1 MLHFIG
7 YIYLE
12 SFILIWPKKLVLLR
26 QNLLASILPNLSISM
41 ENFSGFGLGNTF
53 RKQRTDLY
61 RRPQKE
67 SQLNL
72 DCRDN
77 SSISS
82 TPPSDSLSKASS
94 CDNADYGNISRTS
107 YSNLSE
113 AEAAGELGVEGGNS
127 GYSCSSDTEQKDGQ
141 IDMSRFSEGDLTTSR
156 AEDPKS
162 GTVMCS
168 NHSGLPGVV
177 SDGAGSDTKVKKVK
191 LKVGGVTRT
200 INTSVAGSSSTK
212 SSSSSDAP
220 QKWQP
225 KNTGGH
231 HSSYSGKAIGLQ
243 GIPWKDF
250 AKIGFGVGK
259 VDSSTE
265 QLPGQIA
272 PLKQLGKYEAA
283 HKSKFLLK
291 RHLSGE
297 TFDDEDTENDDD
309 DEIRYLEKLRFSKYS
324 SGYSAGYED
333 DDEVVYRKERKIS
346 RVLSQSSNVY
356 GADLSDYNSLK
367 AVKGIK
373 KSKSERASQDS
384 DYEEAMV
391 SDTELVPK
399 KKKQLKELADISV
412 IERRKMAV
420 ITRQQAL
427 QTGKDFSCSAGLSA
441 IEFPHGLPPAPPKK
455 QKEKLSEVEQQL
467 KKAEAAQRRRM
478 QAEKAARELEAEAVR
493 KILSQDSSRKKREDK
508 IKKRQ
513 EELIQ
518 ERTATAT
525 SLSSNAIRWVMGPSG
540 SVVIFPNEMG
550 LPSIFEPKACSYP
563 PPREKCAGPSCMNT
577 YKYRDSKSKLPLC
590 SLQCYNAVREKIQHL
605 SAC

>member
-1 MLHFIG
+1 
-7 YIYLE
+7 
-12 SFILIWPKKLVLLR
+12 
-26 QNLLASILPNLSISM
+26 M

-72 DCRDN
+72 NCRDN

-82 TPPSDSLSKASS
+82 APPSDSLSKSSS

-107 YSNLSE
+107 YSNLIE
-113 AEAAGELGVEGGNS
+113 AEAAGEFGVEGGNS
-127 GYSCSSDTEQKDGQ
+127 GYSCSSDTEQKHGQ
-141 IDMSRFSEGDLTTSR
+141 IDMSRFSEGDQATSR
-156 AEDPKS
+156 VEDPKS

-168 NHSGLPGVV
+168 NHSGMPGVV
-177 SDGAGSDTKVKKVK
+177 SDGAGNDTKVKKVK
-191 LKVGGVTRT
+191 LKVGGVTKT
-200 INTSVAGSSSTK
+200 INTSVAG
-212 SSSSSDAP
+212 SSSDAP

-231 HSSYSGKAIGLQ
+231 HSSYSGRAIGLR

-250 AKIGFGVGK
+250 AKTGFGVRK
-259 VDSSTE
+259 VDSSTD
-265 QLPGQIA
+265 QLPGQFA
-272 PLKQLGKYEAA
+272 PLKQLEKYEAS
-283 HKSKFLLK
+283 HKSKSLLK

-297 TFDDEDTENDDD
+297 TFDDEDTEDDDD
-309 DEIRYLEKLRFSKYS
+309 DEIRFLEKLRSSKYS
-324 SGYSAGYED
+324 ACYSAGYED
-333 DDEVVYRKERKIS
+333 DDEVGCRKKRKIS
-346 RVLSQSSNVY
+346 RVLSQSSKVY
-356 GADLSDYNSLK
+356 SADLSYYDSLK
-367 AVKGIK
+367 AVKGIE
-373 KSKSERASQDS
+373 KSKSERASQGS
-384 DYEEAMV
+384 DYEEVVV

-399 KKKQLKELADISV
+399 KKKKLKELADISV
-412 IERRKMAV
+412 VERRKMAV
-420 ITRQQAL
+420 TTRQQAL
-427 QTGKDFSCSAGLSA
+427 QSGKDISCSAV
-441 IEFPHGLPPAPPKK
+441 EFPHRLPPAPPKK

-478 QAEKAARELEAEAVR
+478 QAEKAARESEAEAIR

-513 EELIQ
+513 EELAQ
-518 ERTATAT
+518 ERTGAAS

-540 SVVIFPNEMG
+540 TVVIFPNEMG

-590 SLQCYNAVREKIQHL
+590 SLQCYKAIREKIQHL

>member
-1 MLHFIG
+1 MD
-7 YIYLE
+7 
-12 SFILIWPKKLVLLR
+12 
-26 QNLLASILPNLSISM
+26 
-41 ENFSGFGLGNTF
+41 NFSGVGLGNTF

-67 SQLNL
+67 SQLHL

-94 CDNADYGNISRTS
+94 CDNADYGNIPRTS
-107 YSNLSE
+107 FSNLSE
-113 AEAAGELGVEGGNS
+113 AEVASKLGVEGGNS
-127 GYSCSSDTEQKDGQ
+127 GDSCPSDTEQMDGQ
-141 IDMSRFSEGDLTTSR
+141 IDTSRFNGDLTTSQI
-156 AEDPKS
+156 EDPKS

-177 SDGAGSDTKVKKVK
+177 SDGSGNDNKVKKVK
-191 LKVGGVTRT
+191 LKVGGVTKT
-200 INTSVAGSSSTK
+200 IHTSVVGSSSTK

-220 QKWQP
+220 GTWHP

-250 AKIGFGVGK
+250 AKTGFSIGR
-259 VDSSTE
+259 VDSSTD

-272 PLKQLGKYEAA
+272 PLKQFGKYEAA
-283 HKSKFLLK
+283 QKSKSLLK

-297 TFDDEDTENDDD
+297 TFDDEDTEDDDD
-309 DEIRYLEKLRFSKYS
+309 DEIRYLEKLRSSK
-324 SGYSAGYED
+324 YSAGYED
-333 DDEVVYRKERKIS
+333 DDEVGCRKQRKIS
-346 RVLSQSSNVY
+346 RVLSQSSSVY
-356 GADLSDYNSLK
+356 GADMSDYNSLE

-373 KSKSERASQDS
+373 KSKSKRANQDTH
-384 DYEEAMV
+384 YEEAV
-391 SDTELVPK
+391 GSDTELVPK
-399 KKKQLKELADISV
+399 KKKQLKEFTDILADD
-412 IERRKMAV
+412 RRKMV
-420 ITRQQAL
+420 VTTRQRAL
-427 QTGKDFSCSAGLSA
+427 QTGKDISCSA

-455 QKEKLSEVEQQL
+455 QKEKLSELEQQL

-478 QAEKAARELEAEAVR
+478 QAEKAARESEAEAIR
-493 KILSQDSSRKKREDK
+493 KILNQDSSRKKREDK
-508 IKKRQ
+508 LKKRR
-513 EELIQ
+513 EELAQ
-518 ERTATAT
+518 ERTGTATA
-525 SLSSNAIRWVMGPSG
+525 LSPNSIRWVMGPSG
-540 SVVIFPNEMG
+540 TVVTFPDEMG

-590 SLQCYNAVREKIQHL
+590 SLQCYKAIREKIQPM

>member
-1 MLHFIG
+1 
-7 YIYLE
+7 
-12 SFILIWPKKLVLLR
+12 
-26 QNLLASILPNLSISM
+26 M

-72 DCRDN
+72 DCREN

-113 AEAAGELGVEGGNS
+113 AEAAGGLGAEGGNS

-141 IDMSRFSEGDLTTSR
+141 IDTSRFSEADLTTSR
-156 AEDPKS
+156 VEDPKS

-168 NHSGLPGVV
+168 DHSGLPGVV
-177 SDGAGSDTKVKKVK
+177 SDGAGNDTKVKKVK

-200 INTSVAGSSSTK
+200 IHTSVAGSSSTK

-220 QKWQP
+220 QTWQP
-225 KNTGGH
+225 KQNTGGH
-231 HSSYSGKAIGLQ
+231 HSSHSGNAIGLR

-250 AKIGFGVGK
+250 AKTGFGVGK
-259 VDSSTE
+259 VDSLTD

-283 HKSKFLLK
+283 HKSKSLLK

-297 TFDDEDTENDDD
+297 TFDDEDTEDDD
-309 DEIRYLEKLRFSKYS
+309 DEIRYLEKLRSSNYS
-324 SGYSAGYED
+324 AGYSACYED
-333 DDEVVYRKERKIS
+333 DDEVGCRKERKIS
-346 RVLSQSSNVY
+346 SVLSQNSNVY

-384 DYEEAMV
+384 DYEEAVV

-412 IERRKMAV
+412 VERRKMAV
-420 ITRQQAL
+420 TTRQRAL
-427 QTGKDFSCSAGLSA
+427 QTGADISCSAGLSA

-478 QAEKAARELEAEAVR
+478 QAEKAARESEAEAIR

-513 EELIQ
+513 DELAQ

-525 SLSSNAIRWVMGPSG
+525 SLSSNAIRWVMGPSNT
-540 SVVIFPNEMG
+540 VVIFPNEMG

-590 SLQCYNAVREKIQHL
+590 SLQCYKAIREKIQHL
-605 SAC
+605 SAF

>member
-1 MLHFIG
+1 
-7 YIYLE
+7 
-12 SFILIWPKKLVLLR
+12 
-26 QNLLASILPNLSISM
+26 M

-113 AEAAGELGVEGGNS
+113 AEAAGGLGAERGNS

-141 IDMSRFSEGDLTTSR
+141 IDMSRFSEADLTTSR
-156 AEDPKS
+156 VEDPKS

-168 NHSGLPGVV
+168 DHSGLPGVV
-177 SDGAGSDTKVKKVK
+177 SDGAGNDTKVKKVK

-200 INTSVAGSSSTK
+200 IHTSVAGSSSTK

-220 QKWQP
+220 QTWQP
-225 KNTGGH
+225 KQNTGGH
-231 HSSYSGKAIGLQ
+231 HSSHSGNAIGLR

-250 AKIGFGVGK
+250 AKTGFGVGK
-259 VDSSTE
+259 VDSLTD
-265 QLPGQIA
+265 QLPGKIA
-272 PLKQLGKYEAA
+272 PLKQIGKYEAA
-283 HKSKFLLK
+283 HKSKSLLK

-297 TFDDEDTENDDD
+297 TFDDEDTKDDDD
-309 DEIRYLEKLRFSKYS
+309 DEIHYLEKLRSSKYS
-324 SGYSAGYED
+324 AGYSACYED
-333 DDEVVYRKERKIS
+333 DDEVGCRKEQKIS
-346 RVLSQSSNVY
+346 RVLSQS
-356 GADLSDYNSLK
+356 
-367 AVKGIK
+367 KGIK

-391 SDTELVPK
+391 SDTELV

-412 IERRKMAV
+412 VERRKMAV
-420 ITRQQAL
+420 TTRQRAL
-427 QTGKDFSCSAGLSA
+427 QTGADISCSAGLSA
-441 IEFPHGLPPAPPKK
+441 IEFPHGLPPASPKK

-478 QAEKAARELEAEAVR
+478 QAEKAARESEAEAIR

-513 EELIQ
+513 EELAQ

-525 SLSSNAIRWVMGPSG
+525 SLSSNAIRWVMGPSDT
-540 SVVIFPNEMG
+540 VVTFPNEMG

-590 SLQCYNAVREKIQHL
+590 SLQCYKAIREKTQHL